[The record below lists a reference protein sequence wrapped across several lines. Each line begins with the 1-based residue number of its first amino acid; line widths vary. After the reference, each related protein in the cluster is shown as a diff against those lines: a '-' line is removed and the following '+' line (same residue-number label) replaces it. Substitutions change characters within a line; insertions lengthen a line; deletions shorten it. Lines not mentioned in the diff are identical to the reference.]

1 MDQCHNSRLDQRK
14 ESLTISHIGNFLV
27 TADSSFFTQLL
38 NKKNALSSEIVIWSD
53 KFEATKDAGK

>member
-1 MDQCHNSRLDQRK
+1 MPF
-14 ESLTISHIGNFLV
+14 TIRTTEGKFNYIYIGNFLV